1 MEGFKSL
8 QVKSKF
14 NLNFFFKYK
23 STAFG
28 VYFLGCFFLNIED
41 LLLCTLFSTFIVM
54 KKGWFG
60 ILFSLMA
67 VSLNIKIHYE
77 NYKPQNVFQ

>member
-14 NLNFFFKYK
+14 NLNFSFFFKYK

-28 VYFLGCFFLNIED
+28 VYFLGFF
-41 LLLCTLFSTFIVM
+41 
-54 KKGWFG
+54 
-60 ILFSLMA
+60 
-67 VSLNIKIHYE
+67 
-77 NYKPQNVFQ
+77 

>member
-54 KKGWFG
+54 KKG
-60 ILFSLMA
+60 
-67 VSLNIKIHYE
+67 
-77 NYKPQNVFQ
+77 